1 MKWNQFVTL
10 ALSVLF
16 LGVIF
21 VGCSQKE
28 DNDKETPTTG
38 TWLVENGKTDYRIVL
53 GEDAGEDEQ
62 YAAEEL
68 QYFFEKATGIELRI
82 IDDVMVSDA
91 KGKYL
96 SIGNTVLIQENGIE
110 LNYDELGNDGYKVV
124 TCGDAIVMAGA
135 TGYGTKYSVYGFL
148 NQQFGLKI
156 YTEDVFYID
165 ETENEKLVD
174 LNWTDVPDIPFRS
187 GGITLGYWGT
197 EKYMTRMRIRNIS
210 DGWGLSRHTHFIV
223 IDPYKYSGEQ
233 YDDWFSEQK
242 KQLCLTNED
251 MKAEF
256 VKNLWQIIQDESD
269 CTYFMLG
276 HEDNDDYCKCTNCKQ
291 ARAANGGFQSAV
303 EMIFTNDVV
312 RQINELAEK
321 FMPERELL
329 FATFAYTNT
338 ERAPVVFNRD
348 LEKYVPI
355 NENVVAEDNLAVM
368 VAPIS
373 AHASSPYLSDD
384 NPARGTFL
392 SWDAVTNHLMV
403 WAYSANFANYLVP
416 YNCWDSI
423 QQNYLDY
430 KDMNVSYVFEQGLY
444 NVYVPNFQELR
455 GYVYYN
461 TMWDTSLDTNGLI
474 QDFITHFYG
483 AGANKVQEYFDKL
496 RGHMDELEATRNIK
510 AYSAPQLVQNY
521 LDTTLFPKE
530 FLDEC
535 DALFDDALEA
545 VEEMRNTNMAEY
557 ERCRNAVRAERM
569 QVRYL
574 ILSLYADKY
583 SKADFNAMVDEFED
597 IASIKKF
604 QYYDEG
610 RNLKVSDLIAGWKN
624 L

>member
-1 MKWNQFVTL
+1 
-10 ALSVLF
+10 
-16 LGVIF
+16 
-21 VGCSQKE
+21 
-28 DNDKETPTTG
+28 
-38 TWLVENGKTDYRIVL
+38 
-53 GEDAGEDEQ
+53 
-62 YAAEEL
+62 
-68 QYFFEKATGIELRI
+68 
-82 IDDVMVSDA
+82 
-91 KGKYL
+91 
-96 SIGNTVLIQENGIE
+96 
-110 LNYDELGNDGYKVV
+110 
-124 TCGDAIVMAGA
+124 MAGA

-242 KQLCLTNED
+242 KQLCLTNEE

-348 LEKYVPI
+348 LENMFRSMK
-355 NENVVAEDNLAVM
+355 
-368 VAPIS
+368 
-373 AHASSPYLSDD
+373 
-384 NPARGTFL
+384 
-392 SWDAVTNHLMV
+392 
-403 WAYSANFANYLVP
+403 
-416 YNCWDSI
+416 
-423 QQNYLDY
+423 
-430 KDMNVSYVFEQGLY
+430 
-444 NVYVPNFQELR
+444 
-455 GYVYYN
+455 
-461 TMWDTSLDTNGLI
+461 MW
-474 QDFITHFYG
+474 
-483 AGANKVQEYFDKL
+483 
-496 RGHMDELEATRNIK
+496 
-510 AYSAPQLVQNY
+510 
-521 LDTTLFPKE
+521 
-530 FLDEC
+530 
-535 DALFDDALEA
+535 
-545 VEEMRNTNMAEY
+545 
-557 ERCRNAVRAERM
+557 
-569 QVRYL
+569 
-574 ILSLYADKY
+574 
-583 SKADFNAMVDEFED
+583 
-597 IASIKKF
+597 
-604 QYYDEG
+604 
-610 RNLKVSDLIAGWKN
+610 
-624 L
+624 